1 MSDARGFTLLEA
13 LVALAIMGIALA
25 GLVPAFQAFL
35 DANSAS
41 EERSNAVAA
50 AQQVMEMLRQQ
61 DPASLP
67 SSGTSAVETIQVGD
81 HEYEVVATYC
91 AQTTYCSSA
100 ARHILLEVSFAG
112 NAVYEVETVF
122 TQLR

>member
-1 MSDARGFTLLEA
+1 LSQRGFTLLEA
-13 LVALAIMGIALA
+13 LVALAILGIVLA
-25 GLVPAFQAFL
+25 GLLPAFQAFM
-35 DANSAS
+35 DANSVS

-50 AQQVMEMLRQQ
+50 AQRVMETLRQE

-67 SSGTSAVETIQVGD
+67 SSGTSTVQAIVVGD

-91 AQTTYCSSA
+91 SNPTYCSTA

-112 NAVYEVETVF
+112 NAVYEIETVF
-122 TQLR
+122 TRLR